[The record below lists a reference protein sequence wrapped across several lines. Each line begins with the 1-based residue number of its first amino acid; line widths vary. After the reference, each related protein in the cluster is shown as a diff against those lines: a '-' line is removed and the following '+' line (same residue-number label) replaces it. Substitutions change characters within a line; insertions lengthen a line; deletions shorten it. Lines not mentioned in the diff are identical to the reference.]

1 MINAPH
7 PADTF
12 ESNSVEDCGAVAE
25 KISAST
31 ISHPSTEEATIEG
44 KMRDLGGTSDQE
56 EAAAESAEAKAA
68 GGMIEVV
75 AKVVPAAT
83 RR

>member
-1 MINAPH
+1 MSDAEPSSPSKVHVQNQLRSNA
-7 PADTF
+7 
-12 ESNSVEDCGAVAE
+12 EDAV
-25 KISAST
+25 
-31 ISHPSTEEATIEG
+31 
-44 KMRDLGGTSDQE
+44 GGIAG